1 MDDNSAL
8 KMLSRRR
15 VLGGGATAAALLMAE
30 RAAFAQ
36 TYAAGEDYALG
47 VILSSTG
54 PLAVLGQLA
63 IKGAQLRA
71 EQINAAG
78 GINGHKILLDLFD
91 NKSDPQ
97 TTVSGARGLLS
108 KKIVGL
114 IGPESTALGTGVIPL
129 VNAAKIP
136 NVSLQGGIDLT
147 GDQGY
152 VFGIQIT
159 GSVVVK
165 ATIAHMKARGIKKV
179 GYLSTSDALG
189 QAGDRFGLPL
199 FQASGLEIVGGKQTI
214 DPAGSDYSTQLAAVR
229 SAGAEAVFLWGTG
242 APAIIAAKAF
252 KAQRMPGNLFLLN
265 LTIAQITAMGDAVE
279 VVRVAQ
285 TKANV
290 HDQITPSDPVYAR
303 MKSFVEAATKAK
315 VPIDTFS
322 SAGYGAVVVFEDAI
336 RKVGPNP
343 QKIFELW
350 NGGYEP
356 PATVARIQWNSKIH
370 QGFNPEDAV
379 LTAIDPK
386 TMKFQIV
393 K

>member
-1 MDDNSAL
+1 MEQSSPVKAIT
-8 KMLSRRR
+8 RRR
-15 VLGGGATAAALLMAE
+15 LIAAGAATAAIVAGS
-30 RAAFAQ
+30 RASFAQ
-36 TYAAGEDYALG
+36 SGGEDYVLG

-54 PLAVLGQLA
+54 PLSVLGQLA

-71 EQINAAG
+71 DDINAAG
-78 GINGHKILLDLFD
+78 GINGRKIRLDIVD
-91 NKSDPQ
+91 IKSDPQ
-97 TTVSGARGLLS
+97 ATVSGTRSLLS
-108 KKIVGL
+108 KNVIGL

-136 NVSLQGGIDLT
+136 NISLQGGIDLT
-147 GDQGY
+147 GEHGY

-159 GSVVVK
+159 GSAVVQSTV
-165 ATIAHMKARGIKKV
+165 AHLKSKGIKKV

-189 QAGDRFGLPL
+189 QAGDKFGLPL
-199 FQASGLEIVGGKQTI
+199 FTEGGLEIVGGKQTI
-214 DPAGSDYSTQLAAVR
+214 DPAGTDYSTQLAAVR
-229 SAGAEAVFLWGTG
+229 AAGAEAVFLWGTG
-242 APAIIAAKAF
+242 APAIIAAKNF
-252 KAQRMPGNLFLLN
+252 KAQQMPGSLYLLN

-290 HDQITPSDPVYAR
+290 YDQITSADPVYAR
-303 MKSFVEAATKAK
+303 MKPFIDSATKAN

-322 SAGYGAVVVFEDAI
+322 SAGYGAVAVFEDAI
-336 RKVGPNP
+336 KKAGPNP

-356 PATVARIQWNSKIH
+356 PATVARIKWSSTVH
-370 QGFNPEDAV
+370 QGFNPGDAV
-379 LTAIDPK
+379 LTSIDPK

>member
-15 VLGGGATAAALLMAE
+15 VLGGGATAAALLIAE

-199 FQASGLEIVGGKQTI
+199 FQGSGLEIVGGKQTI

-290 HDQITPSDPVYAR
+290 YDQIAPSDPVYAR

>member
-1 MDDNSAL
+1 MDYASSL
-8 KMLSRRR
+8 KALSRRR
-15 VLGGGATAAALLMAE
+15 VLGGGAAAAALLIGE
-30 RAAFAQ
+30 RAALAQ
-36 TYAAGEDYALG
+36 TYAAGEDYTLG

-54 PLAVLGQLA
+54 PLAVLGQLE

-71 EQINAAG
+71 DQINAAG
-78 GINGHKILLDLFD
+78 GINGHKIKLDVFD

-97 TTVSGARGLLS
+97 TTVSGARGLLT

-147 GDQGY
+147 GDHGY

-159 GSVVVK
+159 GSVIVK
-165 ATIAHMKARGIKKV
+165 ATIAHFKARGIKKI

-199 FQASGLEIVGGKQTI
+199 FQEGGIEIVGGKQTI

-242 APAIIAAKAF
+242 APAIIAAKGF

-265 LTIAQITAMGDAVE
+265 LTIAQITAMGDAAE

-290 HDQITPSDPVYAR
+290 HDQITPDDPVYAR
-303 MKSFVEAATKAK
+303 MKPFIEAATKAN

-356 PATVARIQWNSKIH
+356 PVTVARVKWDSKIH
-370 QGFNPEDAV
+370 QGFNPADAV
-379 LTAIDPK
+379 LTAIDSK
-386 TMKFQIV
+386 TMKFKVV

>member
-1 MDDNSAL
+1 MDDKSSL
-8 KMLSRRR
+8 KRLSRRH
-15 VLGGGATAAALLMAE
+15 VLGSGAAA
-30 RAAFAQ
+30 AAMLVFQRTAIAQ
-36 TYAAGEDYALG
+36 TYAPGEDYTLG

-54 PLAVLGQLA
+54 PLAVLGQLE
-63 IKGAQLRA
+63 IRGAQLRA

-78 GINGHKILLDLFD
+78 GINGHMLRLDIFD

-108 KKIVGL
+108 KKVIGL
-114 IGPESTALGTGVIPL
+114 IGPESTGLGTGVIPL

-136 NVSLQGGIDLT
+136 NLSLQGGIDLS
-147 GDQGY
+147 GEHGY

-165 ATIAHMKARGIKKV
+165 ASINHMKARGIKKI
-179 GYLSTSDALG
+179 GYLSTSDGLG

-199 FQASGLEIVGGKQTI
+199 FQESGIEIVGGKQTI

-229 SAGAEAVFLWGTG
+229 AAGAEAVFLWGTG
-242 APAIIAAKAF
+242 TPAIVAAKAF
-252 KAQRMPGNLFLLN
+252 KALRMPGNLYLLN
-265 LTIAQITAMGDAVE
+265 LTIAQITAMGDAVD
-279 VVRVAQ
+279 VILVAQ

-290 HDQITPSDPVYAR
+290 HDQLAADDPIAAR
-303 MKSFVEAATKAK
+303 MKPFVEAATRAN
-315 VPIDTFS
+315 VPIDSFS

-350 NGGYEP
+350 NAGYEP
-356 PATVARIQWNSKIH
+356 PATVARVRWDSKNH
-370 QGFNPEDAV
+370 QGFDPADAV
-379 LTAIDPK
+379 ITAVDPR
-386 TMKFQIV
+386 TMKFRIAR
-393 K
+393 

>member
-1 MDDNSAL
+1 MDVKSSL
-8 KMLSRRR
+8 KSLSRRHA
-15 VLGGGATAAALLMAE
+15 LGAGAAAVAVLATQHS
-30 RAAFAQ
+30 AFAQ
-36 TYAAGEDYALG
+36 SSAAAEEYTLG

-54 PLAVLGQLA
+54 PLSVLGQLA
-63 IKGAQLRA
+63 VKGAQLRV

-78 GINGHKILLDLFD
+78 GINGHKLRLDIFD

-97 TTVSGARGLLS
+97 ATVSGARGLLS

-136 NVSLQGGIDLT
+136 NISLQGGIDLT
-147 GDQGY
+147 GEHGY
-152 VFGIQIT
+152 VFGVQIT

-165 ATIAHMKARGIKKV
+165 ATINHMKARGIKKI

-199 FQASGLEIVGGKQTI
+199 FQEAGIEIVGGKQTI
-214 DPAGSDYSTQLAAVR
+214 DPAGSDYATQLAAVR
-229 SAGAEAVFLWGTG
+229 SAGAESVFLWGTG
-242 APAIIAAKAF
+242 APAIVAAKGF
-252 KAQRMPGNLFLLN
+252 KAQRMPGNLYLLN
-265 LTIAQITAMGDAVE
+265 LTIAQITAMGDAVD
-279 VVRVAQ
+279 VVLVSQ

-290 HDQITPSDPVYAR
+290 HDQLPADDPIAPR
-303 MKSFVEAATKAK
+303 LKPFVDAAIKAN

-336 RKVGPNP
+336 RKVGPDP
-343 QKIFELW
+343 QKIFQLW
-350 NGGYEP
+350 NSGYEP
-356 PATVARIQWNSKIH
+356 PTTVARMKWDSAVH
-370 QGFNPEDAV
+370 LGFNPLDAV
-379 LTAIDPK
+379 ITAVDPK
-386 TMKFQIV
+386 TMKFRIA

>member
-1 MDDNSAL
+1 MDDKSSP
-8 KMLSRRR
+8 KPLSRRH
-15 VLGGGATAAALLMAE
+15 VLGSGAAA
-30 RAAFAQ
+30 AAMLVLPCTGLAQ
-36 TYAAGEDYALG
+36 TYAAGEDYTLG

-54 PLAVLGQLA
+54 PLAVLGQLE

-78 GINGHKILLDLFD
+78 GINGHMIRLDIFD

-97 TTVSGARGLLS
+97 STVSGARGLLS

-114 IGPESTALGTGVIPL
+114 IGPESTGLGTGVIPL

-136 NVSLQGGIDLT
+136 NLSLQGGIDLT
-147 GDQGY
+147 DEHGY

-165 ATIAHMKARGIKKV
+165 ATINHMKARGIKKI
-179 GYLSTSDALG
+179 GYLSTSDGLG

-199 FQASGLEIVGGKQTI
+199 FQESGIEVVGGKQTI

-242 APAIIAAKAF
+242 TPAIIAAKAF
-252 KAQRMPGNLFLLN
+252 KALRMPGNLYLLN
-265 LTIAQITAMGDAVE
+265 LTIAQITAMGDAVDAIL
-279 VVRVAQ
+279 VAQ

-290 HDQITPSDPVYAR
+290 HDQLSPDDPIAPR
-303 MKSFVEAATKAK
+303 LKPFVDAATKAN
-315 VPIDTFS
+315 VPIDSFS

-343 QKIFELW
+343 QKIIELW
-350 NGGYEP
+350 NSGYEP
-356 PATVARIQWNSKIH
+356 PATVARVKWDSKIH
-370 QGFNPEDAV
+370 QGFNPLDAV
-379 LTAIDPK
+379 ITAVDPK
-386 TMKFQIV
+386 TMKFRIA